1 MPVIKNVIF
10 DWSGTLAD
18 DFQPVLQ
25 ATNEIFAQYGKPEF
39 TAEDFRE
46 KFFLPFP
53 EFYKI
58 YLPEATMVQL
68 DHYYHSSFKLLQDN
82 IELLPG
88 AEEILDYCQQQDM
101 KIFLL
106 STIHQE
112 HYDVQAERLDVKKYF
127 TQAYAQ
133 AIDKRKTILQ
143 LLADHDLNPQE
154 TLFVGDMR
162 HDIETARHGG
172 VSSCAVLTGYD
183 SLEKLKTV
191 SPDLIF
197 KDLVGVLA
205 HLKEFRSEPDY
216 YPVATVGALIIN
228 PDDKVL
234 MIRTYK
240 WSNLWG
246 IPGGKIKTNETSYAA
261 LVREVKEETNLDV
274 QDVEF
279 VMVHDCIH
287 SREFFKPA
295 HFLLLNYVAHTS
307 SSDVTLNEEADEYR
321 WVTIEEAYDLPLNKP
336 TRTLLDEYVE
346 RQKTVLA

>member
-1 MPVIKNVIF
+1 MIKNIIF

-25 ATNEIFAQYGKPEF
+25 ATNEIFAQYGKPPFSE
-39 TAEDFRE
+39 ADFRE

-82 IELLPG
+82 IELLPH
-88 AEEILDYCQQQDM
+88 AEDILSYCQQQHM

-112 HYDVQAERLDVKKYF
+112 HYDVQGERLGVKKYF

-154 TLFVGDMR
+154 TLFVGDMQ

-172 VSSCAVLTGYD
+172 VKSCAVLTGYD
-183 SLEKLKTV
+183 SLEKLKST

-197 KDLVGVLA
+197 KDLEGVLA

-216 YPVATVGALIIN
+216 QPIATVGALIIN
-228 PDDKVL
+228 PDDQVL

-246 IPGGKIKTNETSYAA
+246 IPGGKIKTDETSNAA
-261 LVREVKEETNLDV
+261 LLREVKEETGLDV
-274 QDVEF
+274 HDVEF

-287 SREFFKPA
+287 SQEFFKPA
-295 HFLLLNYVAHTS
+295 HFLLLNYLAHTNTTE
-307 SSDVTLNEEADEYR
+307 VTLNEEADEYR
-321 WVTIEEAYDLPLNKP
+321 WVSLDEAYELPLNTP
-336 TRTLLDEYVE
+336 TRTLLDEYAKRRE
-346 RQKTVLA
+346 ALLA